1 MAKVV
6 KLIALVNNKILLSEI
21 EEVGAE
27 VGEPDCKLINPVI
40 LTTTEDKITVEEG
53 KVILTKWL
61 QSFTKTNEFMI
72 SSDKILT
79 IADPNTGIL
88 EKYGD
93 LIKKYRK

>member
-1 MAKVV
+1 MAKIV

-27 VGEPDCKLINPVI
+27 VGEPDCKLINPVV

-53 KVILTKWL
+53 KVVLTKWL
-61 QSFTKTNEFMI
+61 SSLTKDREFMI

-79 IADPNTGIL
+79 MADPAPTIL
-88 EKYGD
+88 EKYMD
-93 LIKKYRK
+93 LSAKP

>member
-1 MAKVV
+1 MSQIKII
-6 KLIALVNNKILLSEI
+6 LLTNNKVLVSEI

-27 VGEPDCKLINPVI
+27 VGEPDCKLTNPVV

-53 KVILTKWL
+53 KVVLTIWL
-61 QSFTKTNEFMI
+61 QNFTRTNEFMI

>member
-1 MAKVV
+1 MAKIV

-27 VGEPDCKLINPVI
+27 VGEPDCKLINPVT

-53 KVILTKWL
+53 KIVLTKWL
-61 QSFTKTNEFMI
+61 QNFTSTNEFMI

-79 IADPNTGIL
+79 IADPNSGIL

-93 LIKKYRK
+93 LIKKFKK

>member
-1 MAKVV
+1 M
-6 KLIALVNNKILLSEI
+6 NNKVLVSEI

-61 QSFTKTNEFMI
+61 QSFTSTNEFMM

-79 IADPNTGIL
+79 IADPNSGIL
-88 EKYGD
+88 EKYED
-93 LIKKYRK
+93 LIKGK